1 MKLLIAAIFL
11 VAQAAVA
18 CPTGVNANRATVSA
32 VDKTPIGSAADKDTT
47 TIIESSESAD

>member
-18 CPTGVNANRATVSA
+18 CPTGVNANRATVA
-32 VDKTPIGSAADKDTT
+32 TVDKAPIGNAADKDTT
-47 TIIESSESAD
+47 TIESSTDAD